1 MTEMTRCSVARLGDS
16 TQRGTVSHNHAST
29 SAWVEA
35 SRRELEKGKGH
46 HHHCH
51 RHHHRRRSV
60 KMSELKEVNIDAKKL
75 HSVDNGVTDDLVL
88 STTLRQLET
97 ISEGRF
103 IFNFISIPCFQ
114 LWHKIHPFFHPSIH
128 PSVRPSVRS
137 SERSIYRSIRRSIH
151 SPIHNHAAYYSIQAH
166 IGYL

>member
-1 MTEMTRCSVARLGDS
+1 MTEMPRCSVARLGDS
-16 TQRGTVSHNHAST
+16 TQQDGRVSHNHAST

-60 KMSELKEVNIDAKKL
+60 KMSELKEVNIDAKNL

-114 LWHKIHPFFHPSIH
+114 LWHKIHPFNHLSFHPSICL
-128 PSVRPSVRS
+128 SVLS
-137 SERSIYRSIRRSIH
+137 SERSIHRSIRRSIH
-151 SPIHNHAAYYSIQAH
+151 SS
-166 IGYL
+166 